1 MQKVPSVCPS
11 TSPAQALPPHKE
23 GRSLPQHN
31 EAPVDLPRLENP
43 LKSLSESIFSRETLV
58 GHHLALCGRGE
69 TRAPRGTPASNR
81 PPISAGHR
89 AGGAPSPHG
98 TPPQNTH
105 PAAPPPTACKPAPR
119 LFTFS
124 TPSWAHPSTS
134 PPEPGGQRRGFPGGE
149 RPWPRASPRGRRRR
163 RPRGLTLHPAEFSL
177 SRLQAAKFARRFFP
191 AVFLH
196 TTGPK
201 KSCTEISLYRWL

>member
-1 MQKVPSVCPS
+1 MLVTTLLCAAAGKPGLRGGHRPLTAPPSPQG
-11 TSPAQALPPHKE
+11 TGQGAPPHLT
-23 GRSLPQHN
+23 GR
-31 EAPVDLPRLENP
+31 PR
-43 LKSLSESIFSRETLV
+43 K
-58 GHHLALCGRGE
+58 
-69 TRAPRGTPASNR
+69 
-81 PPISAGHR
+81 
-89 AGGAPSPHG
+89 
-98 TPPQNTH
+98 TH